1 MLSLAVEDDLSLAKL
16 EELEHLLDLAKR
28 DQLILI
34 RERVDAKVVVRV
46 HLVDFVEQLDLGIC
60 SLLCFKLENQFNN
73 RSLKTTQLSL
83 ERMKAPEL

>member
-16 EELEHLLDLAKR
+16 EELVHLLDLAKW

-46 HLVDFVEQLDLGIC
+46 FLVDFVEQLDLGIC
-60 SLLCFKLENQFNN
+60 SLLCFKLKKN
-73 RSLKTTQLSL
+73 
-83 ERMKAPEL
+83 